1 MTRWRPKFALLPL
14 VMATFLGIFALGC
27 DRQEAGGDKKAGGTE
42 APAGDT
48 IRVGQYGSM
57 TGSTATFGQSTDQG
71 VKLAVEEI
79 NAAGGINGKKIELF
93 TEDTRGQSQEA
104 GTVVTKLITDRKVV
118 AVLGEVASSL
128 SIAGGRVAQQYGVP
142 MISPSSTNPDVTK
155 IGDKISRVC
164 FIDPFQGYVGAK
176 FVKENL
182 KLHKVAVLFDQS
194 QAYSKGLKDDFLK
207 AAKKMG
213 LEVTSEQAYNEG
225 DQDFSAQ
232 LTSIRESAPDAIY
245 VPGYYTE
252 VGNIAVQARK
262 LGITAPLVGGDGWES
277 DKLAEIGGK
286 AIDGCYYS
294 SHYSHED
301 PRPELQEFLKKF
313 QAKYNAVP
321 DSMAVLGY
329 DAAALLFDAMKRSPS
344 LKGDDLAKTIAETKG
359 YKGVSGTITM
369 DADRNAQKPA
379 VVLQMK
385 DGKPV
390 FVTNI
395 SPE

>member
-1 MTRWRPKFALLPL
+1 MTRWRPKFPLLPL
-14 VMATFLGIFALGC
+14 LMATFLGIFAIGC
-27 DRQEAGGDKKAGGTE
+27 DRQEAGGDKAAGGS
-42 APAGDT
+42 AAAGDT
-48 IRVGQYGSM
+48 IPVGQYGSM

-71 VKLAVEEI
+71 VRLAVEEF
-79 NAAGGINGKKIELF
+79 NAAGGLNGKKIELF

-164 FIDPFQGYVGAK
+164 FIDPFQGFVGAK

-182 KLHKVAVLFDQS
+182 KAKKVAVLFDQS

-207 AAKKMG
+207 AAKKFE

-232 LTSIRESAPDAIY
+232 LTSIRETSPDAIY

-262 LGITAPLVGGDGWES
+262 LGISAPMIGGDGWES
-277 DKLAEIGGK
+277 DKLTEIGGK
-286 AIDGCYYS
+286 AIEGCYYS

-313 QAKYNAVP
+313 KAKYNVTP

-329 DAAALLFDAMKRSPS
+329 DAASLLFDAMKRSPS
-344 LKGDDLAKTIAETKG
+344 LKGDDLAKAIAETKNF
-359 YKGVSGTITM
+359 KGVSGSVTM
-369 DADRNAQKPA
+369 DADRNATKPA
-379 VVLQMK
+379 VVLGIK
-385 DGKPV
+385 DGKPY
-390 FVTNI
+390 FVTSI